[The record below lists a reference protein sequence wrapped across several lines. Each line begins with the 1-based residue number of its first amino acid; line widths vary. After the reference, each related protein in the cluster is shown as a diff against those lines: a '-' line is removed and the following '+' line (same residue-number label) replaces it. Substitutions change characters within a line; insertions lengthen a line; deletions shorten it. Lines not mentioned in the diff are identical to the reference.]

1 MKLGKRFLWLIV
13 LQGLFSPAFA
23 SSLKQ
28 ATIQRIVDGNE
39 VYIDKSQARVKQSAK
54 EGQQISTG
62 SSRTELLFDRR
73 ALGYLGKNSLIN
85 LGEDCFSLSNGSV
98 LINGNQRSCI
108 GSKVLGI
115 RGTTYVLS
123 INEEGSY
130 DLAVLTGEAQISSK
144 SEAALLNEPD
154 PDILTLYPRL
164 NPVIGIGGTIWGNNS
179 NNSDFEGLILGDL
192 AYFQPLSQNSGSS
205 VLYSLTSSSSNF
217 DKAWGV
223 SQEFGYRWFDPNNQ
237 RSNGVMAG
245 YTHWQGQIKDSCSR
259 SQLSLGV
266 ETARNRWKFAAAGGV
281 PVDNCESQFSFAS
294 ATVGMPMAEIDQEPI
309 TLSLSPY
316 LLAGIGK
323 NYAGG
328 RIGLNIPIGPR
339 FNLFTYGSYDGIA
352 ETTIGGKISYR
363 FPTGGSFVEA
373 PAISKD
379 DEVLSTEVSQSK
391 QSKNTK
397 LRFASIGQIAPP
409 HESEPVKSLIVEQAV
424 DNVQA
429 YESSAIQD
437 SVPARGMWMKDNNL
451 VEKKA
456 LEYLEK
462 KIQTY
467 TLDKG
472 FGSNATSDQND
483 AYIIK
488 AGEQVRID
496 PDGNILSRTKMT
508 PKYYSQLVIKHL
520 KGQTP
525 PPESTVIAKTFNKL
539 LSNTPTPAPTR
550 KLSMNPIAS
559 LEGEPGDNDS
569 DQNKG
574 SHQYDRGIYLTLGT
588 NENGTPIINGN
599 SVLGSKDEQ
608 PFGDIN
614 QLIETSNT
622 IQTELNESKENKNTN
637 KDQSS
642 ESNENE
648 DSDQAS
654 TNNSSDDSDNTSTD
668 SSTND
673 SDDTSTNNAD
683 DSSANNSGE
692 TSTDTSSNDSGNSST
707 SSTSSDDTHNQATN
721 TGTGGNRNNNNNNN
735 NNIRP
740 SP

>member
-1 MKLGKRFLWLIV
+1 MTILKELTMKPRKLFLWLIV
-13 LQGLFSPAFA
+13 LQGFISPAFA

-39 VYIDKSQARVKQSAK
+39 VYIDKNQARVKQSAK

-98 LINGNQRSCI
+98 LINGTQRSCI

-123 INEEGSY
+123 INEEGNY
-130 DLAVLTGEAQISSK
+130 DLAVLTGEAQISGK

-154 PDILTLYPRL
+154 ADILTLHPRL

-266 ETARNRWKFAAAGGV
+266 ETEQNRWKFAAAGGV

-294 ATVGMPMAEIDQEPI
+294 ATVGMPIAEIDQEPI

-316 LLAGIGK
+316 LLAGIGN

-328 RIGLNIPIGPR
+328 RVGLNIPIGSR
-339 FNLFTYGSYDGIA
+339 LNLFAYGSYDGIA
-352 ETTIGGKISYR
+352 DTTIGGKISYR
-363 FPTGGSFVEA
+363 FPIGGSFVEA
-373 PAISKD
+373 PPISRNNTA
-379 DEVLSTEVSQSK
+379 LRTEVSQVK

-397 LRFASIGQIAPP
+397 FLVASIGQITPP
-409 HESEPVKSLIVEQAV
+409 YESEPVKSLIVEQTV

-429 YESSAIQD
+429 YESPAIQD
-437 SVPARGMWMKDNNL
+437 SVPGRAMWMKNHDL
-451 VEKKA
+451 VEQKA

-462 KIQTY
+462 KMVTY
-467 TLDKG
+467 ALSQG
-472 FGSNATSDQND
+472 LGSNTANGQND
-483 AYIIK
+483 TYIIK
-488 AGEQVRID
+488 AGEQVIIN
-496 PDGNILSRTKMT
+496 PGGTILSRMKMT
-508 PKYYSQLVIKHL
+508 PKYFSQLVIKHI

-525 PPESTVIAKTFNKL
+525 PPERIGIAKTFNEL
-539 LSNTPTPAPTR
+539 LSYKPITPLPKNDPSNNFEPMLIRDFYNILNTTT
-550 KLSMNPIAS
+550 K
-559 LEGEPGDNDS
+559 GEPKINPTFILN
-569 DQNKG
+569 NK
-574 SHQYDRGIYLTLGT
+574 
-588 NENGTPIINGN
+588 
-599 SVLGSKDEQ
+599 
-608 PFGDIN
+608 PFGGRL
-614 QLIETSNT
+614 QLQSISDS
-622 IQTELNESKENKNTN
+622 IQTELNESKETKNNKSDSASK
-637 KDQSS
+637 KDTSTDTSS
-642 ESNENE
+642 NDLN
-648 DSDQAS
+648 DNS
-654 TNNSSDDSDNTSTD
+654 TNNSSDN
-668 SSTND
+668 
-673 SDDTSTNNAD
+673 
-683 DSSANNSGE
+683 
-692 TSTDTSSNDSGNSST
+692 STDTSSNDSGNNSTST
-707 SSTSSDDTHNQATN
+707 SSNDANNQTTN
-721 TGTGGNRNNNNNNN
+721 TNTAGNTNNNRRNNSWGND
-735 NNIRP
+735 
-740 SP
+740 

>member
-1 MKLGKRFLWLIV
+1 MKPGKRFLWLIL
-13 LQGLFSPAFA
+13 LQGFFSPVFA

-85 LGEDCFSLSNGSV
+85 LGEDCFRLSNGSV
-98 LINGNQRSCI
+98 LINGTQRSCI

-123 INEEGSY
+123 INEEGGY
-130 DLAVLTGEAQISSK
+130 DLAVLTGKAQISSV
-144 SEAALLNEPD
+144 SEAALLNEPEE
-154 PDILTLYPRL
+154 DILTLYPRL
-164 NPVIGIGGTIWGNNS
+164 NPVIGIGGTIWGNNA
-179 NNSDFEGLILGDL
+179 NNSDFDGLILGDL

-205 VLYSLTSSSSNF
+205 VFYSLTSSSSNF

-266 ETARNRWKFAAAGGV
+266 ETERNRWKFAAAGGV

-294 ATVGMPMAEIDQEPI
+294 ATVGMPIAEIDQEPI

-328 RIGLNIPIGPR
+328 RVGLNIPIGPR
-339 FNLFTYGSYDGIA
+339 FNLFTYGSYDGIS

-363 FPTGGSFVEA
+363 FPTNGSFVEA

-379 DEVLSTEVSQSK
+379 DEALRTEVAQSK
-391 QSKNTK
+391 KSKNTK
-397 LRFASIGQIAPP
+397 LRFASIGQIATPCD
-409 HESEPVKSLIVEQAV
+409 SGDEQ
-424 DNVQA
+424 
-429 YESSAIQD
+429 
-437 SVPARGMWMKDNNL
+437 
-451 VEKKA
+451 KA

-462 KIQTY
+462 KVGAY
-467 TLDKG
+467 TLSQN
-472 FGSNATSDQND
+472 FGSNPTNDQND

-496 PDGNILSRTKMT
+496 PDGTILSCMKMT
-508 PKYYSQLVIKHL
+508 PKYYTKLVIKHI

-525 PPESTVIAKTFNKL
+525 PPESTVIAKTFNDL
-539 LSNTPTPAPTR
+539 LSNTPAPTDDD
-550 KLSMNPIAS
+550 NPRDDTPG
-559 LEGEPGDNDS
+559 LTTTTQDEPGDDTAYDDDS
-569 DQNKG
+569 DQRKG
-574 SHQYDRGIYLTLGT
+574 GHQYDRGIYLTLGT
-588 NENGTPIINGN
+588 NKNGTPIINSN
-599 SVLGSKDEQ
+599 SILSSKDEQ
-608 PFGDIN
+608 PFGDTN
-614 QLIETSNT
+614 QLIETSGA
-622 IQTELNESKENKNTN
+622 IQTELDKP
-637 KDQSS
+637 Q
-642 ESNENE
+642 ESN
-648 DSDQAS
+648 
-654 TNNSSDDSDNTSTD
+654 
-668 SSTND
+668 
-673 SDDTSTNNAD
+673 
-683 DSSANNSGE
+683 
-692 TSTDTSSNDSGNSST
+692 
-707 SSTSSDDTHNQATN
+707 
-721 TGTGGNRNNNNNNN
+721 NNNNNNN
-735 NNIRP
+735 NNIGRL
-740 SP
+740 

>member
-1 MKLGKRFLWLIV
+1 MKPGKRFLWLIV
-13 LQGLFSPAFA
+13 LQGFFSPVFA

-85 LGEDCFSLSNGSV
+85 LGEDCFRLSNGSI
-98 LINGNQRSCI
+98 LINGTQRSCI

-123 INEEGSY
+123 INEEGGY
-130 DLAVLTGEAQISSK
+130 DLAVLTGKAQISSV
-144 SEAALLNEPD
+144 SEAALLNEPEE
-154 PDILTLYPRL
+154 DILTLYPRL
-164 NPVIGIGGTIWGNNS
+164 NPVIGIGGTIWGNNA
-179 NNSDFEGLILGDL
+179 NNSDFDGLILGDL

-205 VLYSLTSSSSNF
+205 VFYSLTSSSSNF

-266 ETARNRWKFAAAGGV
+266 ETERNRWKFAAAGGV

-294 ATVGMPMAEIDQEPI
+294 ATVGMPIAEIDQEPI

-328 RIGLNIPIGPR
+328 RVGLNIPIGPR
-339 FNLFTYGSYDGIA
+339 FNLFTYGSYDGIS

-379 DEVLSTEVSQSK
+379 DEALRTEVAQSK
-391 QSKNTK
+391 KSKNTK
-397 LRFASIGQIAPP
+397 LRFASIGQIATPWD
-409 HESEPVKSLIVEQAV
+409 EQ
-424 DNVQA
+424 
-429 YESSAIQD
+429 
-437 SVPARGMWMKDNNL
+437 
-451 VEKKA
+451 KA

-462 KIQTY
+462 KVGAY
-467 TLDKG
+467 TLSQN
-472 FGSNATSDQND
+472 FGSNPTNDQND

-496 PDGNILSRTKMT
+496 PDGTILSCMKMT
-508 PKYYSQLVIKHL
+508 PKYYTKLVIKHI

-525 PPESTVIAKTFNKL
+525 PPESTVIAKTFNDL
-539 LSNTPTPAPTR
+539 LSNTPAPTDDD
-550 KLSMNPIAS
+550 NPRDDTPG
-559 LEGEPGDNDS
+559 LTTTTQDEPGDDTAYDDDS
-569 DQNKG
+569 DQRKG
-574 SHQYDRGIYLTLGT
+574 GHQYDRGIYLTLGT
-588 NENGTPIINGN
+588 NENGTPIINSN
-599 SVLGSKDEQ
+599 SILSSKDEQ
-608 PFGDIN
+608 PFGDTN
-614 QLIETSNT
+614 QLIETSGA
-622 IQTELNESKENKNTN
+622 IQTELDKPQES
-637 KDQSS
+637 
-642 ESNENE
+642 
-648 DSDQAS
+648 
-654 TNNSSDDSDNTSTD
+654 
-668 SSTND
+668 
-673 SDDTSTNNAD
+673 
-683 DSSANNSGE
+683 
-692 TSTDTSSNDSGNSST
+692 
-707 SSTSSDDTHNQATN
+707 
-721 TGTGGNRNNNNNNN
+721 NNNNNNN
-735 NNIRP
+735 YIGRL
-740 SP
+740 

>member
-1 MKLGKRFLWLIV
+1 MKLGKRFLWLIL
-13 LQGLFSPAFA
+13 LQGFISPAFS

-39 VYIDKSQARVKQSAK
+39 VYIDKNQARVKQSAK

-98 LINGNQRSCI
+98 LINGTQRSCI

-130 DLAVLTGEAQISSK
+130 DLAVLTGEAQISGK

-154 PDILTLYPRL
+154 EDILTLYPRL
-164 NPVIGIGGTIWGNNS
+164 SPVIGIGGTIWGNNA

-266 ETARNRWKFAAAGGV
+266 ETERNRWKFAAAGGV

-294 ATVGMPMAEIDQEPI
+294 ATVGMPIAEIDQEPI

-328 RIGLNIPIGPR
+328 RVGLNIPIGPR
-339 FNLFTYGSYDGIA
+339 FNLFTYGSYDGIS

-379 DEVLSTEVSQSK
+379 DEALRTEVAQSK

-397 LRFASIGQIAPP
+397 LRFASIGQIATPCD
-409 HESEPVKSLIVEQAV
+409 SGPVKSLIVEQTIDV
-424 DNVQA
+424 PS
-429 YESSAIQD
+429 YESPAIHDSAP
-437 SVPARGMWMKDNNL
+437 VRGMWMKDHDL
-451 VEKKA
+451 DEQKA

-462 KIQTY
+462 KVGAY
-467 TLDKG
+467 TLSQN
-472 FGSNATSDQND
+472 FGSNDANNQND
-483 AYIIK
+483 AYVIK

-496 PDGNILSRTKMT
+496 PDGTILSCMKMT
-508 PKYYSQLVIKHL
+508 PKYYTQLVIKHI

-525 PPESTVIAKTFNKL
+525 PPESTVIAKTFNDL
-539 LSNTPTPAPTR
+539 LSNTPAPVYPPQKKTTYEPPE
-550 KLSMNPIAS
+550 KL
-559 LEGEPGDNDS
+559 
-569 DQNKG
+569 
-574 SHQYDRGIYLTLGT
+574 TT
-588 NENGTPIINGN
+588 
-599 SVLGSKDEQ
+599 DEL
-608 PFGDIN
+608 D
-614 QLIETSNT
+614 
-622 IQTELNESKENKNTN
+622 
-637 KDQSS
+637 
-642 ESNENE
+642 
-648 DSDQAS
+648 
-654 TNNSSDDSDNTSTD
+654 
-668 SSTND
+668 
-673 SDDTSTNNAD
+673 
-683 DSSANNSGE
+683 
-692 TSTDTSSNDSGNSST
+692 
-707 SSTSSDDTHNQATN
+707 
-721 TGTGGNRNNNNNNN
+721 
-735 NNIRP
+735 
-740 SP
+740 

>member
-1 MKLGKRFLWLIV
+1 MKPGKRFLWLIL
-13 LQGLFSPAFA
+13 LQGFFSPVFA

-85 LGEDCFSLSNGSV
+85 LGEDCFRLSNGSV
-98 LINGNQRSCI
+98 LINGTQRSCI

-123 INEEGSY
+123 INEEGGY
-130 DLAVLTGEAQISSK
+130 DLAVLTGKAQISSV
-144 SEAALLNEPD
+144 SEAALLNEPEE
-154 PDILTLYPRL
+154 DILTLYPRL
-164 NPVIGIGGTIWGNNS
+164 NPVIGIGGTIWGNNA
-179 NNSDFEGLILGDL
+179 NNSDFDGLILGDL

-205 VLYSLTSSSSNF
+205 VFYSLTSSSSNF

-266 ETARNRWKFAAAGGV
+266 ETERNRWKFAAAGGV

-294 ATVGMPMAEIDQEPI
+294 ATVGMPIAEIDQEPI

-328 RIGLNIPIGPR
+328 RVGLNIPIGPR
-339 FNLFTYGSYDGIA
+339 FNLFTYGSYDGIS

-363 FPTGGSFVEA
+363 FPIGGSFVEA

-379 DEVLSTEVSQSK
+379 DEALRTEVAQSK
-391 QSKNTK
+391 KSKNTK
-397 LRFASIGQIAPP
+397 LRFASIGQIATPCD
-409 HESEPVKSLIVEQAV
+409 SGDEQ
-424 DNVQA
+424 
-429 YESSAIQD
+429 
-437 SVPARGMWMKDNNL
+437 
-451 VEKKA
+451 KA

-462 KIQTY
+462 KVGAY
-467 TLDKG
+467 TLSQN
-472 FGSNATSDQND
+472 FGSNPTNDQND

-496 PDGNILSRTKMT
+496 PDGTILSCMKMT
-508 PKYYSQLVIKHL
+508 PKYYTKLVIKHI

-525 PPESTVIAKTFNKL
+525 PPESTVIAKTFNDL
-539 LSNTPTPAPTR
+539 LSNTDDPPDDDNPRDDTPGLTTTTQD
-550 KLSMNPIAS
+550 
-559 LEGEPGDNDS
+559 EPGDDTAYDDDS
-569 DQNKG
+569 DQRKG
-574 SHQYDRGIYLTLGT
+574 GHQYDRGIYLTLGT
-588 NENGTPIINGN
+588 NENGTPIINSN
-599 SVLGSKDEQ
+599 SILSSKDEQ

-614 QLIETSNT
+614 QLIETSAAT
-622 IQTELNESKENKNTN
+622 QTELDKPQES
-637 KDQSS
+637 
-642 ESNENE
+642 
-648 DSDQAS
+648 
-654 TNNSSDDSDNTSTD
+654 
-668 SSTND
+668 
-673 SDDTSTNNAD
+673 
-683 DSSANNSGE
+683 
-692 TSTDTSSNDSGNSST
+692 
-707 SSTSSDDTHNQATN
+707 
-721 TGTGGNRNNNNNNN
+721 NNN
-735 NNIRP
+735 NNIGRI
-740 SP
+740 

>member
-1 MKLGKRFLWLIV
+1 MKLGKRFLWLIL
-13 LQGLFSPAFA
+13 LQGFISPAFSA
-23 SSLKQ
+23 SLKQ

-39 VYIDKSQARVKQSAK
+39 VYIDKNQARVKQSAK

-62 SSRTELLFDRR
+62 NSRTELLFDRR

-98 LINGNQRSCI
+98 LINGTQRSCI

-123 INEEGSY
+123 INEVGSY
-130 DLAVLTGEAQISSK
+130 DLAVLTGEAQISGKSK
-144 SEAALLNEPD
+144 AGLLNEPD
-154 PDILTLYPRL
+154 ADILTLYPRL
-164 NPVIGIGGTIWGNNS
+164 NPVIGIGGTIWGNNA

-217 DKAWGV
+217 DTAWGV

-266 ETARNRWKFAAAGGV
+266 ETERNRWKLAAAGGV

-294 ATVGMPMAEIDQEPI
+294 ATVGMPIAEIDQEPI

-328 RIGLNIPIGPR
+328 RVGLNIPIGPR
-339 FNLFTYGSYDGIA
+339 FNLFTYGSYDGIS

-373 PAISKD
+373 PAIFKD
-379 DEVLSTEVSQSK
+379 DETLRTEVAQSK

-397 LRFASIGQIAPP
+397 LRFASIGKISTPCD
-409 HESEPVKSLIVEQAV
+409 SGPVKSLI
-424 DNVQA
+424 
-429 YESSAIQD
+429 
-437 SVPARGMWMKDNNL
+437 
-451 VEKKA
+451 
-456 LEYLEK
+456 
-462 KIQTY
+462 
-467 TLDKG
+467 
-472 FGSNATSDQND
+472 ND
-483 AYIIK
+483 AYVIK

-496 PDGNILSRTKMT
+496 PNGTILSCMKMT
-508 PKYYSQLVIKHL
+508 PKYYTQLIIKHI

-525 PPESTVIAKTFNKL
+525 PPESTVIAKTFNEL
-539 LSNTPTPAPTR
+539 LSNTPA
-550 KLSMNPIAS
+550 PIAPPPKKQTY
-559 LEGEPGDNDS
+559 G
-569 DQNKG
+569 
-574 SHQYDRGIYLTLGT
+574 RGIYLTLGT
-588 NENGTPIINGN
+588 NENGTPIINSN
-599 SVLGSKDEQ
+599 SILSSKDEQ

-614 QLIETSNT
+614 QLIETSDT
-622 IQTELNESKENKNTN
+622 IQTELNQSKESKNKNTN

-642 ESNENE
+642 KNNENE
-648 DSDQAS
+648 DSDKDSDKASKNSSSDNSDKTSKDNFKDDSDDTS
-654 TNNSSDDSDNTSTD
+654 TNNSDDTSTNNSDDTSTNNSD
-668 SSTND
+668 DTSTNDSDDTSTNNSDYSSTND
-673 SDDTSTNNAD
+673 SDDTSTNDSD
-683 DSSANNSGE
+683 DTSTNNS
-692 TSTDTSSNDSGNSST
+692 DYSSRNA
-707 SSTSSDDTHNQATN
+707 SSDDTSNQATN
-721 TGTGGNRNNNNNNN
+721 TRTSTNTNTRTITSNTPAINTRTTT
-735 NNIRP
+735 NIR
-740 SP
+740 